1 MQMSQAPVAGTRIG
15 PTQLRALLDKA
26 KGNSSFRD
34 KLIGSPE
41 ATLQAEGL
49 RPDSHWV
56 DFFGELQPGDFE
68 KRINSQINIQ
78 DGEGEGLG

>member
-1 MQMSQAPVAGTRIG
+1 MSQSPVAGTRIG
-15 PTQLRALLDKA
+15 PAQLKSLLAKA
-26 KGNSSFRD
+26 KGNSAFRD
-34 KLIGSPE
+34 DLIHSPE
-41 ATLQAEGL
+41 ATLRKEGL
-49 RPDSHWV
+49 RPDTHWT

>member
-1 MQMSQAPVAGTRIG
+1 MKMSQSPVTGTRIG
-15 PTQLRALLDKA
+15 PTELRALLTKA
-26 KGNSSFRD
+26 KGNAAFRD
-34 KLIGSPE
+34 KLLGSPE
-41 ATLQAEGL
+41 AALQAEGL
-49 RPDSHWV
+49 RPDPHWV